1 MRLFKIGVNI
11 TIMEVSLTNYCD
23 TWILADVSTVEEYS
37 TIKPYR
43 IVAQLM
49 DGWEPV
55 GQIFDQNMKRSID
68 NLDDITLDPDEIEML
83 NEYDVPELVY
93 TDLQDFAR
101 NGSLCAYNL
110 KRVYDDILDHDWA
123 EVGKDFSVAR
133 GFCLLRLTQR
143 LLDPFPI
150 QGNSLIALKE
160 FYKLKERSLEYPLG
174 RLETVIEL
182 IQTVLKP
189 IAVQKRLTSTYKIK
203 EFCEEIWYPSTLTWG
218 KFKGESYTRARDDEE
233 MLEWIRKKSKSSNTS
248 VSQMC
253 SWYMDQLSQKE
264 FPIETDELYVSADQS
279 PISTRTESSD
289 RHRQGLVIFVSFEKK
304 QLVRLVEWERSQ
316 LADIEKQFD
325 FLRHEIEKVKYVI
338 REKLHEHYKKR
349 DSLRLKVKYLQI
361 RIDMYMQPTDKI
373 VDDIDL
379 EYKSE
384 EEKLN
389 QAYEET
395 RRQPKQ
401 RTETEENPAE
411 VNEIYR
417 KLAKLYHPDRQ
428 SNNVSR
434 KSHEQFMKI
443 INRARS
449 SNNLKLLKEIAEDPR
464 GYCLRNDIDQIGS
477 EVDEDLEY
485 LRRLYKH
492 LQKRRF
498 AGLSELSE
506 LKESDDFELYQHSL
520 RQPKFME
527 MVAKSQQT
535 EIERECES
543 LEFTKVK
550 LQREL
555 DEIEDES

>member
-1 MRLFKIGVNI
+1 M
-11 TIMEVSLTNYCD
+11 TNYRD
-23 TWILADVSTVEEYS
+23 TWILADVSTVQEYS
-37 TIKPYR
+37 TTKPYR

-55 GQIFDQNMKRSID
+55 GEIFDQNMKRSID
-68 NLDDITLDPDEIEML
+68 NIDDITLDPDEIAML
-83 NEYDVPELVY
+83 NEYEVPELVY

-110 KRVYDDILDHDWA
+110 KRVYDDILDQDWA

-150 QGNSLIALKE
+150 QGNSLSALRA
-160 FYKLKERSLEYPLG
+160 FYNLKARSLEYPLG
-174 RLETVIEL
+174 RLETVREL

-203 EFCEEIWYPSTLTWG
+203 EFCEEIWYPSTLSWG
-218 KFKGESYTRARDDEE
+218 KFKGESYTRARDDEA

-264 FPIETDELYVSADQS
+264 FPIETDELYVSADHL
-279 PISTRTESSD
+279 PISTKTESSD
-289 RHRQGLVIFVSFEKK
+289 GQRQGLVIFVNFEKK

-338 REKLHEHYKKR
+338 REKLHEYYKKR

-361 RIDMYMQPTDKI
+361 RIDMYMQPTDKT
-373 VDDIDL
+373 VDDIEL

-395 RRQPKQ
+395 RRQSKQ

-417 KLAKLYHPDRQ
+417 KLAKFYNPDRQ
-428 SNNVSR
+428 SNDDSR

-449 SNNLKLLKEIAEDPR
+449 SYDLKTLKEINEDFPR
-464 GYCLRNDIDQIGS
+464 FLLKNNINEYKREVND
-477 EVDEDLEY
+477 DLES
-485 LRRLYKH
+485 LRRLYKY
-492 LQKRRF
+492 LQQRRF
-498 AGLSELSE
+498 RSLTELID
-506 LKESDDFELYQHSL
+506 LKESDDFELYQNSL
-520 RQPKFME
+520 RQQKFME
-527 MVAKSQQT
+527 EVTKSKQT
-535 EIERECES
+535 EIEQEFEN
-543 LEFTKVK
+543 LEIRKEE
-550 LQREL
+550 LQSEL
-555 DEIEDES
+555 DKIEID